1 MIEAAAFAIA
11 FFFAM
16 NIGASGTAAAMGPA
30 YGSGAIKRKR
40 VAMLLVGACA
50 WLGAL
55 AGGEVVRTIGEGIL
69 PPTVMQMEVVVIV
82 LAAACFTLFF
92 ANLIGIPLSTSEV
105 VVGSLVGAGLAYQ
118 ALYWQYLLVIVSFW
132 IVIPFAAFFLAFGA
146 GKTIKKY
153 QAHLPF
159 LRGDGKWHKPLT
171 FILIACGCLEAF
183 SAGMNN
189 VANAVGP
196 LVGVGALD
204 VTTAVIAGGFF
215 VALGALL
222 LGGKVLETNGKHIT
236 NLSLLQG
243 STVSF
248 TGGAL
253 VIIASIFGLPVP
265 LTQITTA
272 AIVGIGT
279 AENGFVLWQKSV
291 IRRIIKVWIVSPLFA
306 LAVSYSLILL
316 FRSQDYYMLVV
327 IVSVFIATVGAISL
341 YRSVRQDKE
350 QTMRDGEGI

>member
-1 MIEAAAFAIA
+1 
-11 FFFAM
+11 M

-204 VTTAVIAGGFF
+204 VTTAVIAGGF
-215 VALGALL
+215 LL
-222 LGGKVLETNGKHIT
+222 PLAPCCSAEKCSRPMANTLP
-236 NLSLLQG
+236 
-243 STVSF
+243 
-248 TGGAL
+248 
-253 VIIASIFGLPVP
+253 IFRCCKEV
-265 LTQITTA
+265 Q
-272 AIVGIGT
+272 
-279 AENGFVLWQKSV
+279 
-291 IRRIIKVWIVSPLFA
+291 SPLRVER
-306 LAVSYSLILL
+306 L
-316 FRSQDYYMLVV
+316 
-327 IVSVFIATVGAISL
+327 
-341 YRSVRQDKE
+341 
-350 QTMRDGEGI
+350 

>member
-1 MIEAAAFAIA
+1 MMEVAAFAIA

-30 YGSGAIKRKR
+30 YGSGAIKKKR

-55 AGGEVVRTIGEGIL
+55 AGGEVVRTIGEGIV
-69 PPTVMQMEVVVIV
+69 PPTIMQMEVVVIV
-82 LAAACFTLFF
+82 LGAACLTLFF

-118 ALYWQYLLVIVSFW
+118 ALYWQQLLIIMSFW
-132 IVIPFAAFFLAFGA
+132 IVIPFAAFFLALGA
-146 GKTIKKY
+146 GRTIKKH

-204 VTTAVIAGGFF
+204 VTTAAIAGGFF

-248 TGGAL
+248 TGGGL

-291 IRRIIKVWIVSPLFA
+291 IRRILKVWIVSPLFA

-316 FRSQDYYMLVV
+316 FRSQDYYTLVV

>member
-55 AGGEVVRTIGEGIL
+55 AGGEVVRTIGEGIV

-118 ALYWQYLLVIVSFW
+118 ALYWQYLLVIVGFW

-236 NLSLLQG
+236 SLSLLQG

-291 IRRIIKVWIVSPLFA
+291 IRRILKVWIVSPLFA

-316 FRSQDYYMLVV
+316 FRSQDYYTLVV